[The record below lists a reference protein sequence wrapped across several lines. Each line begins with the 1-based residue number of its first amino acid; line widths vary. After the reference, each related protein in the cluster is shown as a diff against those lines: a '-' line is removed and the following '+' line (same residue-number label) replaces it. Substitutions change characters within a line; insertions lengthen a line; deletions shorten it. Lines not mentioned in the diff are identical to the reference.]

1 MTISE
6 LRYYLARYVG
16 EGKGDTRVA
25 YANKGWN
32 PITESEDITNAVF
45 IEDKNGNCVI
55 VLQTE

>member
-6 LRYYLARYVG
+6 LRDYLARYVG

-25 YANKGWN
+25 YANKSWN
-32 PITESEDITNAVF
+32 PVTESEDITNALF